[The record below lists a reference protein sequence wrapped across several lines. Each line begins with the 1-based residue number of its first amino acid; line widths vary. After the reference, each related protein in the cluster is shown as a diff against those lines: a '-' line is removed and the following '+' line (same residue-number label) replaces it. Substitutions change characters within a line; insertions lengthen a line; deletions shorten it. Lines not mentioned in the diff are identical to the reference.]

1 MFDRIKK
8 KISDKFG
15 SKATE
20 AIKTTIKEK
29 VKAGPSDETLELIG
43 MLIGLYTPIVG
54 GYVNLIKETR
64 RCKMSAIPV
73 DTASIAIDINEESLK
88 SIIKCMVE
96 EGLI

>member
-29 VKAGPSDETLELIG
+29 VKAGPSDETLEFIG

-54 GYVNLIKETR
+54 GYVTLIKETKQ
-64 RCKMSAIPV
+64 CKMAALPV
-73 DTASIAIDINEESLK
+73 ETTTNIAIDEESLK
-88 SIIKCMVE
+88 NIIKCMVE